1 MRYSKDCR
9 ALCVRAYLRMRSLRK
24 TSSLLGISKS
34 SIQRWVSGCPIIQR
48 ERQARKVTESAVQL
62 ISDIVKSNPFDT
74 PAAISEKLQNALK
87 LHVSSSTIRF
97 WMKRSG
103 ITRKKAFR
111 VVQHDDLVVSR
122 TSFAK
127 EFISFIDPERVVSVD
142 ESSIYFDMKPDF
154 GYCHRSK
161 RLNIP
166 ARRGG
171 RVRWSLIMAVT
182 DKRVVGWKLVQG
194 AVNSSAFADF
204 MLGLQTDERDVILL
218 DNASTHKTTIAI
230 DAMLSRGMTP
240 YFLPPYTPEFQ
251 PIEHCFSVLKG
262 AFKRT
267 SPSGTA
273 KTASEMLGDVA
284 QRLEGCMTRLTSE
297 VLTNQ
302 FGACRRRAL
311 SFALSASVLSPP
323 NAPPA
328 PPVPPPDAA
337 AAAA

>member
-1 MRYSKDCR
+1 LFFFWPVLCDMYSKDCR
-9 ALCVRAYLRMRSLRK
+9 AACVRAYIRMRSFRK
-24 TSSLLGISKS
+24 TSSLLGVSKS

-48 ERQARKVTESAVQL
+48 QRHARKITESAVKI
-62 ISDIVKSNPFDT
+62 ISDSVTNNPFDT
-74 PAAISEKLQNALK
+74 PASISEKLRNELK
-87 LHVSSSTIRF
+87 LHVSSSAVRF

-111 VVQHDDLVVSR
+111 VVQHDDLAISR
-122 TSFAK
+122 TSFAQ
-127 EFISFIDPERVVSVD
+127 EFTNFIDTERVVSVD

-182 DKRVVGWKLVQG
+182 DQRVVGWKLVQG
-194 AVNSSAFADF
+194 AVNSLAFSEF

-218 DNASTHKTTIAI
+218 DNASTHKTTVAI
-230 DAMLSRGMTP
+230 DAMLSRGLTP
-240 YFLPPYTPEFQ
+240 YFLPPYTPDFQ

-267 SPSGTA
+267 LPSSTAKSPSD
-273 KTASEMLGDVA
+273 MLGDVA
-284 QRLEGCMTRLTSE
+284 QRLGACMPRLTSV

-302 FGACRRRAL
+302 FGVCRRRAL
-311 SFALSASVLSPP
+311 AYALSAGGPSQAAQLQ
-323 NAPPA
+323 PA
-328 PPVPPPDAA
+328 ASA
-337 AAAA
+337 